1 MQELRRSAREP
12 QLAEPWAGPLRHN
25 PGDINSDSSDAVGSR
40 GAGPSSKGRYIAAA
54 EGYRNGADQ
63 NVQGTKVAIAR
74 EWGLCL
80 LEGGKFAAPGDAGV
94 YEGVRKNVDYHI
106 QRLDKALPLAPPAA
120 AASASVPAFTPGAPS
135 WRIAGEDPSSP
146 PPRWRCSG

>member
-63 NVQGTKVAIAR
+63 NVQGKKVAIAR

-106 QRLDKALPLAPPAA
+106 QRLDKAPLLAPPAA

-135 WRIAGEDPSSP
+135 CRIAALQPLPLSLT
-146 PPRWRCSG
+146 

>member
-63 NVQGTKVAIAR
+63 TVQGKKAAIAR

-135 WRIAGEDPSSP
+135 CRIIASP
-146 PPRWRCSG
+146 TD

>member
-1 MQELRRSAREP
+1 MQELCRSAREL
-12 QLAEPWAGPLRHN
+12 QLAEPGTGPLWQN
-25 PGDINSDSSDAVGSR
+25 PGNINSDSSDAVGSR
-40 GAGPSSKGRYIAAA
+40 GASPSPKERYIAVAF
-54 EGYRNGADQ
+54 GYRNGADQ
-63 NVQGTKVAIAR
+63 TVHGKKAAIAR

-135 WRIAGEDPSSP
+135 CRIAALQPLPLSLT
-146 PPRWRCSG
+146 